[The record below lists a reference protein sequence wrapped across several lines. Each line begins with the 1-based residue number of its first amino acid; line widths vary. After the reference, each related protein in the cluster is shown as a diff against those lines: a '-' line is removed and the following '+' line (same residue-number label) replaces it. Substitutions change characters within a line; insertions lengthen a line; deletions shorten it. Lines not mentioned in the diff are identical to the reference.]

1 LEVPVGFSRWE
12 VLKSLKPSDRDRA
25 LMFLEGSR
33 PVLDSFLLDGD
44 LHMYFL
50 TDGEVSAR
58 HRIRE
63 RRVHRPSENHDF
75 VLLSETDI
83 RLQQG
88 ESVGL
93 TEVNEQSV

>member
-1 LEVPVGFSRWE
+1 
-12 VLKSLKPSDRDRA
+12 
-25 LMFLEGSR
+25 
-33 PVLDSFLLDGD
+33 
-44 LHMYFL
+44 MYFL

-63 RRVHRPSENHDF
+63 RRVHRPSESHDF

-93 TEVNEQSV
+93 TEVKDQSA